1 MAAKYLKREVD
12 QVMEWESLLI
22 WPQMPA
28 LSIAVLALIT
38 VVVLYCARPYAH
50 KLIYSMTHYVHKV
63 LRLTARSI
71 MRSEARF
78 QERNREVLL
87 GHGVE
92 AAETKIDREFQ
103 RISDVVNRDL
113 ESYPPMHRSMS
124 ELVTTI
130 DEDYK
135 KTTDTPPPPPE
146 WLKAVEAVNKL
157 GDGEGMMKHI
167 LSDIK
172 KAAGKQHDK
181 SLAEYRKASG
191 QRHAL
196 LKKMAPY
203 WRKVSTTLEST
214 DKSMR
219 GLSERAENIDKK
231 MGQFEEVMSRSS
243 KAERILASSAL
254 TQFVIATVVLMIA
267 IGGAIV
273 NFNLIALPMSEMV
286 GGGNYIGPFQMN
298 EIAAMVIVLVEAAMG
313 IFLMEALRITNLFPI
328 IHNLEDVKRR
338 RFMWVAFSI
347 LLLLACV
354 EASLAFMRDIMA
366 AERQAM
372 SQMLSGV
379 ETEFSSE
386 MTTIPMIGQM
396 VLGFML
402 PFVLA
407 FVAIPFESFIHSART
422 VLGIVVAWL
431 MRFTAFLLRLIG
443 SIMYYLGNALVN
455 VYDLMAF
462 PLLWIEKIVRARQGG
477 QAKSTH
483 AATDG
488 GNRK

>member
-1 MAAKYLKREVD
+1 
-12 QVMEWESLLI
+12 MEWESLLI
-22 WPQMPA
+22 WPHMPA
-28 LSIAVLALIT
+28 LSIAVLALIA

-63 LRLTARSI
+63 LRLAARSI

-92 AAETKIDREFQ
+92 AAEEKINREFY
-103 RISDVVNRDL
+103 RISEVVNRDL
-113 ESYPPMHRSMS
+113 EAYPPMHRAMS

-167 LSDIK
+167 LTDIK

-181 SLAEYRKASG
+181 ALAEYRKASG

-196 LKKMAPY
+196 LKNMAPS
-203 WRKVSTTLEST
+203 WRKVSKTLEST
-214 DKSMR
+214 EKSIR
-219 GLSERAENIDKK
+219 GLSERAENIDRK
-231 MGQFEEVMSRSS
+231 MSQFEEVLSRTD
-243 KAERILASSAL
+243 KAERILASSAI
-254 TQFVIATVVLMIA
+254 TQFVIAGIVLLIA

-286 GGGNYIGPFQMN
+286 GGGNYIGPFKMN
-298 EIAAMVIVLVEAAMG
+298 EIAAIVIVLVEAAMG

-328 IHNLEDVKRR
+328 IHNLEDTKRR
-338 RFMWVAFSI
+338 RFMWVAFAI

-366 AERQAM
+366 ADRQAM
-372 SQMLSGV
+372 KEMLSGV
-379 ETEFSSE
+379 ETEMSSE
-386 MTTIPMIGQM
+386 MTMIPMIGQM

-431 MRFTAFLLRLIG
+431 MRLTAFLLRLVG
-443 SIMYYLGNALVN
+443 SIMYYLGNAMVN
-455 VYDLMAF
+455 VYDLLAF
-462 PLLWIEKIVRARQGG
+462 PLLWVEKVVRARQGG
-477 QAKSTH
+477 QAKSTRP
-483 AATDG
+483 APDG
-488 GNRK
+488 GNGK